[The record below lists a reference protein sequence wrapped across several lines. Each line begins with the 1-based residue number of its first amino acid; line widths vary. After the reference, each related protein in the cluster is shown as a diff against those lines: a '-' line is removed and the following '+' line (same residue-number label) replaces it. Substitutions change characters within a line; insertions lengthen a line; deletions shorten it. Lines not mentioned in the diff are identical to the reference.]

1 MALVK
6 VSIEPKSYAE
16 FQATLEAIARLTG
29 IAEKDVAKKQAALI
43 CEDMARFTPPLIAG
57 GGQGLSKAAQ
67 KAGDG
72 AVAGD
77 IRKMFVAVG
86 DRNVSSQKAIVFR
99 TLAHATQTNNRS
111 MFDKVVRRSSLE
123 SLRISPIMTKIL
135 NDPNYDRAF
144 LKARNYLNRV
154 PLKVNEYGLDYA
166 TDLRAHHNRIKAKF
180 GGRMKRGQ
188 KLGEPRLLVESKQM
202 LDEYIKERQVAV
214 GKTKSAWLR
223 ALMGLPMPSGKN
235 GPINF
240 GKDLRKATYIARH
253 AGAGGYSRVSE
264 NAKEHLITIGNH
276 FGNVNSIADEAN
288 TMALALGNRDR
299 QMKVDLE
306 QYMERTIRRLKA
318 GQRS

>member
-1 MALVK
+1 MVK
-6 VSIEPKSYAE
+6 VEIVPKSYAE
-16 FQATLEAIARLTG
+16 FKTTLEDMARMLG
-29 IAEKDVAKKQAALI
+29 VAEKDVAKKQAALI
-43 CEDMARFTPPLIAG
+43 CEDMARFTPPLVKG

-67 KAGDG
+67 TAGDG

-86 DRNVSSQKAIVFR
+86 DRNISSQKAIVFR
-99 TLAHATQTNNRS
+99 TLAHATQTNNRA

-154 PLKVNEYGLDYA
+154 PLKVNEYGLEYA

-188 KLGEPRLLVESKQM
+188 RLGEPRLLVESKKE

-214 GKTKSAWLR
+214 GKTKAAWLR

-235 GPINF
+235 GPINY
-240 GKDLRKATYIARH
+240 GADLRKATYIARH
-253 AGAGGYSRVSE
+253 AGAGGYSRVAE
-264 NAKEHLITIGNH
+264 NSKDYMITIGNLM
-276 FGNVNSIADEAN
+276 GNVNAIADEAN

-299 QMKVDLE
+299 QMKSDME
-306 QYMERTIRRLKA
+306 QYIERTIRRIKA
-318 GQRS
+318 GRRS

>member
-1 MALVK
+1 MVK
-6 VSIEPKSYAE
+6 VEIVPKSYAE
-16 FQATLEAIARLTG
+16 FKTTLEDIARMMG
-29 IAEKDVAKKQAALI
+29 VAEKDVAKKQAALI
-43 CEDMARFTPPLIAG
+43 CEDMARFTPPLVKG

-67 KAGDG
+67 TAGDG

-86 DRNVSSQKAIVFR
+86 DRNISSQKAIVFR
-99 TLAHATQTNNRS
+99 TLAHATQTNNRA
-111 MFDKVVRRSSLE
+111 MFDKVVRKSSLE

-154 PLKVNEYGLDYA
+154 PLKVNEYGLEYA

-188 KLGEPRLLVESKQM
+188 KLGEPRLLVESKKD

-214 GKTKSAWLR
+214 GKTKAAWLR

-235 GPINF
+235 GPINY
-240 GKDLRKATYIARH
+240 GADLRKATYIARH
-253 AGAGGYSRVSE
+253 AGAGGYSRVAE
-264 NAKEHLITIGNH
+264 NSKEYMITIGNLM
-276 FGNVNSIADEAN
+276 GNVNAIADEAN

-299 QMKVDLE
+299 QMKADME
-306 QYMERTIRRLKA
+306 QYVERTIRRIKA
-318 GQRS
+318 GRRS

>member
-1 MALVK
+1 VVK
-6 VSIEPKSYAE
+6 VEIVPKSYAE
-16 FQATLEAIARLTG
+16 FKTTLEDIARMLG
-29 IAEKDVAKKQAALI
+29 VAEKDVAKKQAALI
-43 CEDMARFTPPLIAG
+43 CEDMARFTPPLVKG

-67 KAGDG
+67 TAGDG

-86 DRNVSSQKAIVFR
+86 DRNISSQKAIVFR
-99 TLAHATQTNNRS
+99 TLAHATQTNNRA

-154 PLKVNEYGLDYA
+154 PLKVNEYGLEYA

-188 KLGEPRLLVESKQM
+188 KLGEPRLLVESKKD
-202 LDEYIKERQVAV
+202 LDDYIKERQVAV
-214 GKTKSAWLR
+214 GKTKAAWLR

-235 GPINF
+235 GPINY
-240 GKDLRKATYIARH
+240 GADLRKASYIARH
-253 AGAGGYSRVSE
+253 AGAGGYSRAIE
-264 NAKEHLITIGNH
+264 TAKDYMITIGNLM
-276 FGNVNSIADEAN
+276 GNVNAIADEAN

-299 QMKVDLE
+299 QMKADME
-306 QYMERTIRRLKA
+306 QYVERTIRRIKA
-318 GQRS
+318 GRRS

>member
-1 MALVK
+1 MVK
-6 VSIEPKSYAE
+6 VDIQPKSFSE
-16 FQATLEAIARLTG
+16 FMETLKAIAAMTKT
-29 IAEKDVAKKQAALI
+29 AEKDVAKKQAALI
-43 CEDMARFTPPLIAG
+43 CEDMARFTPPLIKG

-67 KAGDG
+67 TAGDG

-86 DRNVSSQKAIVFR
+86 DRNISSQKAIVFR
-99 TLAHATQTNNRS
+99 TLAHATQTNNRA

-144 LKARNYLNRV
+144 LKARNYLSRV
-154 PLKVNEYGLDYA
+154 PLKVNEYGLEYA

-188 KLGEPRLLVESKQM
+188 KLGEPRLLVESKKE
-202 LDEYIKERQVAV
+202 LDDYIKERQVAV

-223 ALMGLPMPSGKN
+223 ALMTLPMPSNKN
-235 GPINF
+235 GPVMF

-253 AGAGGYSRVSE
+253 AGAGGYSRVAE
-264 NAKEHLITIGNH
+264 NSKEYMITIGNLM
-276 FGNVNSIADEAN
+276 GNVNAIADEAN

-299 QMKVDLE
+299 QMKADME
-306 QYMERTIRRLKA
+306 QYVERTIRRIKA
-318 GQRS
+318 GRRS

>member
-1 MALVK
+1 VVK
-6 VSIEPKSYAE
+6 VEIVPKSYAE
-16 FQATLEAIARLTG
+16 FKTTLEAIAKMMG
-29 IAEKDVAKKQAALI
+29 VAEKDVAKKQAALI
-43 CEDMARFTPPLIAG
+43 CEDMARFTPPLVKG

-67 KAGDG
+67 TAGDG

-86 DRNVSSQKAIVFR
+86 DRNISSQKAIVFR

-154 PLKVNEYGLDYA
+154 PLKVNEYGLEYA

-188 KLGEPRLLVESKQM
+188 RLGEPRLLVESKKD
-202 LDEYIKERQVAV
+202 LDDYIKERQVAV
-214 GKTKSAWLR
+214 GKTKAAWLR

-235 GPINF
+235 GPINY
-240 GKDLRKATYIARH
+240 GADLRKASYIARH
-253 AGAGGYSRVSE
+253 AGAGGYSRAIE
-264 NAKEHLITIGNH
+264 TAKDYMITIGNLM
-276 FGNVNSIADEAN
+276 GNVNAIADEAN

-299 QMKVDLE
+299 QMKADME
-306 QYMERTIRRLKA
+306 QYVERTIRRIKA
-318 GQRS
+318 GRRS

>member
-1 MALVK
+1 MVK
-6 VSIEPKSYAE
+6 VNIQPKSFSE
-16 FQATLEAIARLTG
+16 FMETLKAIAAMTKT
-29 IAEKDVAKKQAALI
+29 AEKDVAKKQAALI
-43 CEDMARFTPPLIAG
+43 CEDMARFTPPMVGTG
-57 GGQGLSKAAQ
+57 GKGLTDKARQ
-67 KAGDG
+67 AGDG

-86 DRNVSSQKAIVFR
+86 DRNISSQKAIVFR
-99 TLAHATQTNNRS
+99 TLAHATQTNNRA

-135 NDPNYDRAF
+135 NDRDYDRAF

-154 PLKVNEYGLDYA
+154 PLKVNEYGLSYA

-188 KLGEPRLLVESKQM
+188 RLGEPRLLVESKKD
-202 LDEYIKERQVAV
+202 LDDYIKERQVAV

-223 ALMGLPMPSGKN
+223 ALMTLPMPSDKN
-235 GPINF
+235 GPVKF

-253 AGAGGYSRVSE
+253 AGAGGYSRVVE
-264 NAKEHLITIGNH
+264 TGKEYMVTIGNLM
-276 FGNVNSIADEAN
+276 GNVNAIADEAN

-299 QMKVDLE
+299 QMKSDME
-306 QYMERTIRRLKA
+306 QYMERTIRRFKA
-318 GQRS
+318 GRRS